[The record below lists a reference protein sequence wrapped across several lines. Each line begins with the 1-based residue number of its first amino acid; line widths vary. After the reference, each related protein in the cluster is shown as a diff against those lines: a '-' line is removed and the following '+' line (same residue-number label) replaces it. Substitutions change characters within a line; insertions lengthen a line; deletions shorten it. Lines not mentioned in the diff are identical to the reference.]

1 MRFSGRSMALAALI
15 LSFAAVAA
23 AQAAA
28 NWSYT
33 GKTGPQSWGKLD
45 PSYAACAKGH
55 EQSPIDIRGAKLDKT
70 LKPIEFH
77 YLSGPVTLENT
88 GQTIVA
94 HVDRGSY
101 IMVDGVR
108 YDLVSFDFRHPAEE
122 PVKGRFSDM
131 SIHLLHRSADGK
143 MAIVAVRLVEDR
155 SMGNAIL
162 AMLWEHLPKVA
173 HKSETITDMVNP
185 GGLLPADRSY
195 WTYTGSLTTPPCTEG
210 VQWFVFEQELGISR
224 TQLRTFSDM
233 FKMNTREPQDAH
245 GRKILAH
252 E

>member
-1 MRFSGRSMALAALI
+1 MRFSVLAALF
-15 LSFAAVAA
+15 LGTAAMAA
-23 AQAAA
+23 AQTTA
-28 NWSYT
+28 NWSYE
-33 GKTGPQSWGKLD
+33 GKNGQLAWSKLD
-45 PSYAACAKGH
+45 PSWGACAKGH

-77 YLSGPVTLENT
+77 YMSGPVTLENT
-88 GQTIVA
+88 GLTIVA

-122 PVKGRFSDM
+122 PVKGRYSDM
-131 SIHLLHRSADGK
+131 SIHLLHKSADGK
-143 MAIVAVRLVEDR
+143 MAIVAVRVVEDR
-155 SMGNAIL
+155 SLGNAIL
-162 AMLWEHLPKVA
+162 AMLWDHLPKVA
-173 HKSETITDMVNP
+173 HKTETITDLVNP

-224 TQLRTFSDM
+224 TQLRTFSSM
-233 FKMNTREPQDAH
+233 FKTDTREPQDPH

>member
-1 MRFSGRSMALAALI
+1 MRFSVLAALF
-15 LSFAAVAA
+15 LGTAAMAA
-23 AQAAA
+23 AQNPA
-28 NWSYT
+28 NWSYE
-33 GKTGPQSWGKLD
+33 GKNGQLAWSKLD
-45 PSYAACAKGH
+45 PAWAACSKGH

-77 YLSGPVTLENT
+77 YMSGPVTLENT
-88 GQTIVA
+88 GLTIVA

-122 PVKGRFSDM
+122 PVKGRYSDM
-131 SIHLLHRSADGK
+131 SIHLLHKSADGK
-143 MAIVAVRLVEDR
+143 MVIVAVRVVEDR
-155 SMGNAIL
+155 SLGNAIL
-162 AMLWEHLPKVA
+162 AMLWDHLPKVA
-173 HKSETITDMVNP
+173 HKTETITDMVNP

-195 WTYTGSLTTPPCTEG
+195 WTYSGSLTTPPCTEG

-224 TQLRTFSDM
+224 TQLRTFSSM
-233 FKMNTREPQDAH
+233 FKMDTREPQDPH

>member
-1 MRFSGRSMALAALI
+1 MRFSLLVALLI
-15 LSFAAVAA
+15 GTAGLAT
-23 AQAAA
+23 AQNA
-28 NWSYT
+28 NWSYE
-33 GKTGPQSWGKLD
+33 GKNGQLAWGKLD
-45 PSYAACAKGH
+45 PSYAACSKGH

-77 YLSGPVTLENT
+77 YMSGPVTLENT
-88 GQTIVA
+88 GLTIAA

-108 YDLVSFDFRHPAEE
+108 YDLVSFDFRHPGEE
-122 PVKGRFSDM
+122 PVKGRFDDM
-131 SIHLLHRSADGK
+131 SIHLLHKSADGK
-143 MAIVAVRLVEDR
+143 MVIVAVRVVEDR

-162 AMLWEHLPKVA
+162 AMLWDHLPKVA
-173 HKSETITDMVNP
+173 HKTETIRDMVNP

-210 VQWFVFEQELGISR
+210 VQWYIFEQELGVSR
-224 TQLRTFSDM
+224 TQLRTFSNM
-233 FKMNTREPQDAH
+233 FKMDTRAPQDPH

>member
-1 MRFSGRSMALAALI
+1 MRFSVLAALF
-15 LSFAAVAA
+15 LGTAAMAA
-23 AQAAA
+23 AQNPA
-28 NWSYT
+28 NWSYE
-33 GKTGPQSWGKLD
+33 GKNGQLAWSKLD
-45 PSYAACAKGH
+45 PSWGACAKGH

-77 YLSGPVTLENT
+77 YMSGPVTLENT
-88 GQTIVA
+88 GLTIVA

-122 PVKGRFSDM
+122 PVKGRYSDM
-131 SIHLLHRSADGK
+131 SIHLLHKSADGK
-143 MAIVAVRLVEDR
+143 MVIVAVRVVEDR
-155 SMGNAIL
+155 SLGNAIL
-162 AMLWEHLPKVA
+162 AMLWDHLPKVA
-173 HKSETITDMVNP
+173 HKTETITDLVNP

-224 TQLRTFSDM
+224 TQLRTFSSM
-233 FKMNTREPQDAH
+233 FKMDTREPQDPH

>member
-1 MRFSGRSMALAALI
+1 MRFSVLAALF
-15 LSFAAVAA
+15 LGTAAMAA
-23 AQAAA
+23 AQTTA
-28 NWSYT
+28 NWSYE
-33 GKTGPQSWGKLD
+33 GKNGQLAWSKLD
-45 PSYAACAKGH
+45 PSWGACAKGH

-77 YLSGPVTLENT
+77 YMSGPVTLENT
-88 GQTIVA
+88 GLTIVA

-108 YDLVSFDFRHPAEE
+108 YDLVSFDFRHPGEE
-122 PVKGRFSDM
+122 PVKGRFDDM
-131 SIHLLHRSADGK
+131 SIHLLHKSADGK
-143 MAIVAVRLVEDR
+143 MVIVAVRVVEDR

-162 AMLWEHLPKVA
+162 AMLWDHLPKVA
-173 HKSETITDMVNP
+173 HKTETITDLVNP

-224 TQLRTFSDM
+224 TQLRTFSSM
-233 FKMNTREPQDAH
+233 FKTDTREPQDPH

>member
-1 MRFSGRSMALAALI
+1 MRFSVLAALF
-15 LSFAAVAA
+15 LGTAAMAA
-23 AQAAA
+23 AQNPA
-28 NWSYT
+28 NWSYE
-33 GKTGPQSWGKLD
+33 GKNGQLAWSKLD
-45 PSYAACAKGH
+45 PAWAACSKGH

-77 YLSGPVTLENT
+77 YMSGPVTLENT
-88 GQTIVA
+88 GLTIVA

-122 PVKGRFSDM
+122 PVKGRYSDM
-131 SIHLLHRSADGK
+131 SIHLLHKSADGK
-143 MAIVAVRLVEDR
+143 MVIVAVRVVEDR
-155 SMGNAIL
+155 SLGNAIL
-162 AMLWEHLPKVA
+162 AMLWDHLPKVA
-173 HKSETITDMVNP
+173 HKTETITDLVNP

-224 TQLRTFSDM
+224 TQLRTFSSM
-233 FKMNTREPQDAH
+233 FKTDTREPQDPH

>member
-1 MRFSGRSMALAALI
+1 MRFSLLVALLI
-15 LSFAAVAA
+15 GTAGLAT
-23 AQAAA
+23 AQNA
-28 NWSYT
+28 NWSYE
-33 GKTGPQSWGKLD
+33 GKNGQLAWGKLD
-45 PSYAACAKGH
+45 PSYAACSKGH

-77 YLSGPVTLENT
+77 YMSGPVTLENT
-88 GQTIVA
+88 GLTIAA

-108 YDLVSFDFRHPAEE
+108 YDLVSFDFRHPGEE
-122 PVKGRFSDM
+122 PVKGRFDDM
-131 SIHLLHRSADGK
+131 SIHLLHKSADGK
-143 MAIVAVRLVEDR
+143 MVIVAVRVVEDR

-162 AMLWEHLPKVA
+162 AMLWDHLPKVA
-173 HKSETITDMVNP
+173 HKTETITDMVNP

-210 VQWFVFEQELGISR
+210 VQWYIFEQELGVSR
-224 TQLRTFSDM
+224 TQLRTFSNM
-233 FKMNTREPQDAH
+233 FKMDTRAPQDPH

>member
-1 MRFSGRSMALAALI
+1 MRFSVLAALF
-15 LSFAAVAA
+15 LGTAAMAA
-23 AQAAA
+23 AQTTA
-28 NWSYT
+28 NWSYE
-33 GKTGPQSWGKLD
+33 GKNGQLAWSKLD
-45 PSYAACAKGH
+45 PSWGACAKGH

-77 YLSGPVTLENT
+77 YMSGPVTLENT
-88 GQTIVA
+88 GLTIVA

-108 YDLVSFDFRHPAEE
+108 YDLVSFDFRHPAE
-122 PVKGRFSDM
+122 M
-131 SIHLLHRSADGK
+131 SIHLLHKSADGK
-143 MAIVAVRLVEDR
+143 MVIVAVRVVEDR
-155 SMGNAIL
+155 SLGNAIL
-162 AMLWEHLPKVA
+162 AMLWDHLPKVA
-173 HKSETITDMVNP
+173 HKTETITDLVNP

-224 TQLRTFSDM
+224 TQLRTFSSM
-233 FKMNTREPQDAH
+233 FKMDTREPQDPH

>member
-1 MRFSGRSMALAALI
+1 MRFSVLAALF
-15 LSFAAVAA
+15 LGTAAMAA
-23 AQAAA
+23 AQNPA
-28 NWSYT
+28 NWSYE
-33 GKTGPQSWGKLD
+33 GKNGQLAWSKLD
-45 PSYAACAKGH
+45 PAWAACSKGH

-77 YLSGPVTLENT
+77 YMSGPVTLENT
-88 GQTIVA
+88 GLTIVA

-101 IMVDGVR
+101 IVVDGVR
-108 YDLVSFDFRHPAEE
+108 YDLVSFDFRHPGEE
-122 PVKGRFSDM
+122 PVKGRFDDM
-131 SIHLLHRSADGK
+131 SIHLLHKSADGK
-143 MAIVAVRLVEDR
+143 MVIVAVRVVEDR

-162 AMLWEHLPKVA
+162 AMLWDHLPKVA
-173 HKSETITDMVNP
+173 HKTETITDMVNP

-210 VQWFVFEQELGISR
+210 VQWYIFEQELGISR
-224 TQLRTFSDM
+224 TQLRTFSNM
-233 FKMNTREPQDAH
+233 FKMDTREPQDPH

>member
-1 MRFSGRSMALAALI
+1 MRFSVLAALF
-15 LSFAAVAA
+15 LGTAAMAA
-23 AQAAA
+23 AQTTA
-28 NWSYT
+28 NWSYE
-33 GKTGPQSWGKLD
+33 GKNGQLAWSKLD
-45 PSYAACAKGH
+45 PSWGACAKGH

-77 YLSGPVTLENT
+77 YMSGPVTLENT
-88 GQTIVA
+88 GLTIVA

-101 IMVDGVR
+101 IMLDGVR

-122 PVKGRFSDM
+122 PVKGRYSDM
-131 SIHLLHRSADGK
+131 SIHLLHKSADGK
-143 MAIVAVRLVEDR
+143 MVIVAVRVVEDR
-155 SMGNAIL
+155 SLGNAIL
-162 AMLWEHLPKVA
+162 AMLWDHLPKVA
-173 HKSETITDMVNP
+173 HKTETITDLVNP

-224 TQLRTFSDM
+224 TQLRTFSSM
-233 FKMNTREPQDAH
+233 FKMDTREPQDPH

>member
-1 MRFSGRSMALAALI
+1 MRFSVLAALF
-15 LSFAAVAA
+15 LGTAAMAA
-23 AQAAA
+23 AQNPA
-28 NWSYT
+28 NWSYE
-33 GKTGPQSWGKLD
+33 GKNGQLAWSKLD
-45 PSYAACAKGH
+45 PAWAACSKGH

-77 YLSGPVTLENT
+77 YMSGPVTLENT
-88 GQTIVA
+88 GLTIVA

-101 IMVDGVR
+101 IVVDGVR
-108 YDLVSFDFRHPAEE
+108 YDLVSFDFRHPGEE
-122 PVKGRFSDM
+122 PVKGRFDDM
-131 SIHLLHRSADGK
+131 SIHLLHKSADGK
-143 MAIVAVRLVEDR
+143 MVIVAVRVVEDR

-162 AMLWEHLPKVA
+162 AMLWDNLPKVA
-173 HKSETITDMVNP
+173 HKTETITEMVHP

-210 VQWFVFEQELGISR
+210 VQWYIFEQELGISR
-224 TQLRTFSDM
+224 TQLHTFSNM
-233 FKMNTREPQDAH
+233 FKMDTREPQDPH

>member
-1 MRFSGRSMALAALI
+1 MRYSLLVALLI
-15 LSFAAVAA
+15 GTAGLAA
-23 AQAAA
+23 AQNP
-28 NWSYT
+28 NWTYA
-33 GKTGPQSWGKLD
+33 GKNGPLAWSKLD
-45 PSYAACAKGH
+45 PANAACSKGH

-77 YLSGPVTLENT
+77 YMGGPVTLENT
-88 GQTIVA
+88 GPMIVA
-94 HVDRGSY
+94 HVDRGNY
-101 IMVDGVR
+101 IIADGVR
-108 YDLVSFDFRHPAEE
+108 YDLVSFDFHHPAED
-122 PVKGRFSDM
+122 PVKGRYSDM
-131 SIHLLHRSADGK
+131 SIHLLHKSAEGK
-143 MAIVAVRLVEDR
+143 MAVVAVRLVEDR

-162 AMLWEHLPKVA
+162 AMLWDHLPKVA

-224 TQLRTFSDM
+224 SQLRTFSDM
-233 FKMNTREPQDAH
+233 FKMNTREPQDPH

>member
-1 MRFSGRSMALAALI
+1 MRFSVLATL
-15 LSFAAVAA
+15 LLGTAAMAA
-23 AQAAA
+23 AQTTA
-28 NWSYT
+28 NWSYE
-33 GKTGPQSWGKLD
+33 GKNGPLAWGKLD
-45 PSYAACAKGH
+45 PSYAACSKGH

-77 YLSGPVTLENT
+77 YMSGPVTLENT
-88 GQTIVA
+88 GLTIVA

-108 YDLVSFDFRHPAEE
+108 YDLVSFDFRHPGEE
-122 PVKGRFSDM
+122 PVKGRFDDM
-131 SIHLLHRSADGK
+131 SIHLLHKSAEGK
-143 MAIVAVRLVEDR
+143 MVIVAVRVVEDR
-155 SMGNAIL
+155 AMGNAIL
-162 AMLWEHLPKVA
+162 AMLWDHLPKVA
-173 HKSETITDMVNP
+173 HKTETITDMVNP

-210 VQWFVFEQELGISR
+210 VQWYIFEQELGVSR
-224 TQLRTFSDM
+224 TQLRTFSNM
-233 FKMNTREPQDAH
+233 FKMDTREPQDPH

>member
-1 MRFSGRSMALAALI
+1 MRFSVLAALF
-15 LSFAAVAA
+15 LGTAAMAA
-23 AQAAA
+23 AQTTA
-28 NWSYT
+28 NWSYE
-33 GKTGPQSWGKLD
+33 GKNGQLAWSKLD
-45 PSYAACAKGH
+45 PSWGACAKGH

-77 YLSGPVTLENT
+77 YMSGPVTLENT
-88 GQTIVA
+88 GLTIVA

-122 PVKGRFSDM
+122 PVKGRYSDM
-131 SIHLLHRSADGK
+131 SIHLLHKSADGK
-143 MAIVAVRLVEDR
+143 MVIVAVRVVEDR
-155 SMGNAIL
+155 SLGNAIL
-162 AMLWEHLPKVA
+162 AMLWDHLPKVA
-173 HKSETITDMVNP
+173 HKTETITDLVNP

-224 TQLRTFSDM
+224 TQLRTFSSM
-233 FKMNTREPQDAH
+233 FKMDTREPQDPH